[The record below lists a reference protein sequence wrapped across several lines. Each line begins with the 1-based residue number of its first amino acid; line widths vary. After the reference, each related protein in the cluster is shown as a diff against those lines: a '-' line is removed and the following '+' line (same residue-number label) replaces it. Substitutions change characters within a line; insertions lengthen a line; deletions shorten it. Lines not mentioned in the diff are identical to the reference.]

1 MKESQL
7 VTAITQY
14 LSILENQ
21 NKLLFIRNNSGA
33 MKTERGG
40 FYKFGRTGSPDFFI
54 FLRDY
59 SNTNNGRCLHLEIK
73 TDKGK
78 LSYGQLEYQARILM
92 LGHRYEVARSL
103 DEVIEILDKLV

>member
-1 MKESQL
+1 MKESQI

-14 LSILENQ
+14 LSLLENQ

-33 MKTERGG
+33 MYNSRGG
-40 FYKFGRTGSPDFFI
+40 FYKFGRTGSPDFLI

-73 TDKGK
+73 TNKGK
-78 LSYGQLEYQARILM
+78 LSPGQLEYQAKILM
-92 LGHRYEVARSL
+92 LGHHYEVAHSL
-103 DEVIEILDKLV
+103 DEVIEILKPLI